1 MAASIT
7 PPGSVFD
14 EPPLTPPPTAEKV
27 LPTNARRVLKHLERL
42 YRAHHQLNPWWEV
55 RLGPQIYNQVL
66 SALSVNKSLQAYVE
80 EKIRYDYDIRRHR
93 FIVRMPCPLHD
104 VFSANVADGIL
115 QQIRQFQR
123 HDSPTG
129 EFARGLKHYATSRI
143 FLPEETDDRKQVFT
157 RREPDISFGHDGAL
171 YPGVILEV
179 CYSQKSKSI
188 SYLADDYILNT
199 DGSINMVIALDID
212 YRGSQKA
219 SFTVWR
225 PDYLKA
231 NGVKELRAKAMIEAE
246 VFRNDDRSPAEGVAL
261 QIPLRDFAPKELSQ
275 SYSDMDQ
282 VISISS
288 RQLCDFLSSA
298 ESRQRVQTQQAGV
311 VNRID
316 PGTLKRRRPR
326 TPSEH
331 PSSEDE
337 RQFNKR
343 IRSNK
348 RNSQSSDYR
357 PGSSSGDSTTL
368 KM

>member
-27 LPTNARRVLKHLERL
+27 LPTNARRVLNHLERL
-42 YRAHHQLNPWWEV
+42 YRAHHQPNPWWEV

-93 FIVRMPCPLHD
+93 FIQTAYYNKSD
-104 VFSANVADGIL
+104 NSND
-115 QQIRQFQR
+115 
-123 HDSPTG
+123 DSPTG

-143 FLPEETDDRKQVFT
+143 FLPEESDDRKQVFT

-246 VFRNDDRSPAEGVAL
+246 VFRNDDGSPAEGVAL
-261 QIPLRDFAPKELSQ
+261 QIPLRDIAPKELSQ
-275 SYSDMDQ
+275 SYGDMDQ

-343 IRSNK
+343 IRGNK